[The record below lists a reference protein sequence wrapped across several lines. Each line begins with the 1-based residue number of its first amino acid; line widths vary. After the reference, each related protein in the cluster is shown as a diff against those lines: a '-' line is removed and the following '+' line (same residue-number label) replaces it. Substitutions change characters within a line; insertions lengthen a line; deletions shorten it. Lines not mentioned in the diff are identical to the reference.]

1 MDGQWASAPYNF
13 TDQFRTGGKADYV
26 NHIIIIIIIITAPP
40 TRKFSD
46 LPPSLYT
53 IEDGRIANMHG
64 VTRYTTVATISEEC
78 HAVCHYSFTAFT
90 WSLLDG
96 TAHRGSF
103 VI

>member
-1 MDGQWASAPYNF
+1 
-13 TDQFRTGGKADYV
+13 
-26 NHIIIIIIIITAPP
+26 
-40 TRKFSD
+40 
-46 LPPSLYT
+46 
-53 IEDGRIANMHG
+53 MHG

-103 VI
+103 VILNNLAELKL

>member
-1 MDGQWASAPYNF
+1 MPTRYLLSHPTLQI
-13 TDQFRTGGKADYV
+13 FRTSTGSVY
-26 NHIIIIIIIITAPP
+26 
-40 TRKFSD
+40 
-46 LPPSLYT
+46 Y

-96 TAHRGSF
+96 TAHRGSS
-103 VI
+103 VILYNLAELITKNKNK